1 MAASHQENLA
11 IFLDDLAAAIAPKAS
26 GDTPLAQGW
35 RRVAA
40 SIPRGSLETGTTE
53 PARRPACIHL
63 DASYRNLENGGL
75 RQLAASFQAIEP
87 LLAWSSRAERRISDT
102 LAESYAEATIVG
114 DGGAI
119 PSTTVEI
126 GASILSP
133 NMDYPNHRHPPEEVY
148 IALSRGHWRQDD
160 DPWVEP
166 GIGGLIHNPANII
179 HAMRSGSQPLFAI
192 WCLPLP

>member
-1 MAASHQENLA
+1 MAATNREKLA
-11 IFLDDLAAAIAPKAS
+11 TFLDDLTATIGPKATGNTPLALGWQRVAAAI
-26 GDTPLAQGW
+26 
-35 RRVAA
+35 
-40 SIPRGSLETGTTE
+40 PRGEAETGTTE

-63 DASYRNLENGGL
+63 ETSYRNLEDAGL
-75 RQLAASFQAIEP
+75 RKLAASFREIEP

-102 LAESYAEATIVG
+102 LAENYAEATIVG

-119 PSTTVEI
+119 PSKTVEI

-133 NMDYPNHRHPPEEVY
+133 NTDYPNHRHPPEEVY
-148 IALSRGHWRQDD
+148 IALSKGHWRQDD
-160 DPWVEP
+160 EPWVEP

-179 HAMRSGSQPLFAI
+179 HAMRSGDQPLFAI